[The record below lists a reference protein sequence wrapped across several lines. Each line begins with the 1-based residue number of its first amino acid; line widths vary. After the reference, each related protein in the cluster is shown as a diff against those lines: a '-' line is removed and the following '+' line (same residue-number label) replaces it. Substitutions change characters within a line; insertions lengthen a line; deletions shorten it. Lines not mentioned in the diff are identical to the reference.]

1 MANRS
6 KVWGR
11 ELTMV
16 YKGNEFDSC
25 LSFLLIVK
33 TWLYSVR
40 PKIRNPVGF
49 LILLNSLSYSGPVQ
63 IQCWHPSWVIRLK
76 VQVGKQPRCIED
88 AFEIWRLRPH
98 LRALICHIHPFTHRW
113 PRLLCTVQTCS
124 SGDAVLPVKSRQRA
138 AKATLQS
145 VDNPPPSSRSTAA
158 SEADNLNKCFCG
170 TAVVNCLSWN
180 I

>member
-11 ELTMV
+11 ELTKV

-49 LILLNSLSYSGPVQ
+49 LILLNSLSYSGSVQ

-76 VQVGKQPRCIED
+76 VQVGKQPRPRTTFTS
-88 AFEIWRLRPH
+88 ARLPH
-98 LRALICHIHPFTHRW
+98 PPAEAAVHSIIRR
-113 PRLLCTVQTCS
+113 CS
-124 SGDAVLPVKSRQRA
+124 ASCQKQ
-138 AKATLQS
+138 ATGNQS
-145 VDNPPPSSRSTAA
+145 NPPISGQPTPLLPLHSCQWGRQFK
-158 SEADNLNKCFCG
+158 KCFCG
-170 TAVVNCLSWN
+170 TVVANCLTWK